1 MKKYI
6 VYQAVGNFSNKV
18 FESEYFSEV
27 EDFLTTSWM
36 EAVIAGDY
44 EETEADEQLFYSYF
58 SISEK

>member
-1 MKKYI
+1 M
-6 VYQAVGNFSNKV
+6 GNFSNKV

-36 EAVIAGDY
+36 EAVTAGDY

-58 SISEK
+58 SISEE

>member
-6 VYQAVGNFSNKV
+6 VYQAVGNFSHKV

-36 EAVIAGDY
+36 EAVTAGDY

-58 SISEK
+58 SISEQ